1 MLAVNWNATS
11 NRMYVTNAF
20 CTIRDFH
27 CDSVCI
33 PKCHETE
40 RYCSCCCYGDL
51 CNLDNVT
58 QPKPPPSPPPSSTD
72 SPSVIVT
79 SSTKVMTSST
89 ATPSSGV
96 HVIVIAIVATVSGV
110 VFVAAVFVLCFYW
123 WSRSHRDDD
132 DDEDGAGAI
141 ALDDMES
148 GGAMAS
154 SSSHGGNVDALNPG
168 FDFAAV
174 RKEKHV
180 GIGRFAHV
188 WRVACNDDDDAYA
201 AKIFFDVKSWNSEV
215 DAYVKPPIKHENVLK
230 FVAASAREKDEGET
244 LEYWLVTEYHGM
256 GSLMDHLRSNV
267 VTFGELCGLMKSIAR
282 GLAYLHAETT
292 ASGSANGTTK
302 AAIAHRDMK
311 SRNVLMKSR
320 SVCCISDLGLAMKFQ
335 LGTSLVEA
343 QGQVNQNKIS

>member
-58 QPKPPPSPPPSSTD
+58 QPKPPPSPPPSTD

-188 WRVACNDDDDAYA
+188 WRVACNDDDAYA